1 MNTNELERLR
11 AEVTAALTR
20 RDETLPARTGAGSG
34 PAPPRLVTEE
44 CVLAARARGEAV
56 IRVAP
61 GAIITPLARDAL
73 ARFGIAVASALGSRG
88 APGGK
93 SAPDAEPVRAARTAR
108 VAVGVVATSA
118 VEPLLVEALRAAGQ
132 AVVRVP
138 GSARKGA
145 LLAKR
150 VAGAVASGQA
160 DWGVVVD
167 ETGLVASAVAN
178 RMKGV
183 RAACCNDVA
192 AAKAARERMA
202 ANVLCMGAD
211 IVAPALI
218 REVLTIWLTADP
230 QISPEIAAILDGMG
244 GEA

>member
-1 MNTNELERLR
+1 MDTNELERLR
-11 AEVTAALTR
+11 AEVKAALNR
-20 RDETLPARTGAGSG
+20 RDTTPPARVGTGSG

-44 CVLAARARGEAV
+44 CVLAAHARGESL

-73 ARFGIAVASALGSRG
+73 ARFGIAVASALGSRR
-88 APGGK
+88 APGGS
-93 SAPDAEPVRAARTAR
+93 SAQDSEPVRASGAAR
-108 VAVGVVATSA
+108 VAVGVVASSA

-145 LLAKR
+145 LLARR

-167 ETGLVASAVAN
+167 ETGLAAAAVAN
-178 RMKGV
+178 RVKGV

-192 AAKAARERMA
+192 SARAARERIA

-211 IVAPALI
+211 IVAPALM
-218 REVLTIWLTADP
+218 REILTIWLTTEP
-230 QISPEIAAILDGMG
+230 QISPEIAAILDGTG

>member
-1 MNTNELERLR
+1 MDTNELERLR
-11 AEVTAALTR
+11 AEVKAALNR
-20 RDETLPARTGAGSG
+20 RDTTPPARVGTGSG

-44 CVLAARARGEAV
+44 CVLAAHARGESL

-73 ARFGIAVASALGSRG
+73 ARFGIAVASALGQQRP
-88 APGGK
+88 ADDHP
-93 SAPDAEPVRAARTAR
+93 AVRAGKPASGAAR
-108 VAVGVVATSA
+108 VAVGVVATCTG
-118 VEPLLVEALRAAGQ
+118 EPLLVEALRAAGQ

-145 LLAKR
+145 LLARR

-167 ETGLVASAVAN
+167 ETGLAAAAVAN
-178 RMKGV
+178 RVKGV

-192 AAKAARERMA
+192 SARAARERIA

-211 IVAPALI
+211 IVAPALM
-218 REVLTIWLTADP
+218 REILTIWLTTEP
-230 QISPEIAAILDGMG
+230 QISPEIAAILDGTG

>member
-1 MNTNELERLR
+1 MNTDELERLR

-20 RDETLPARTGAGSG
+20 REAVAGAS
-34 PAPPRLVTEE
+34 APRDCPRLVTEE

-88 APGGK
+88 ASGGK
-93 SAPDAEPVRAARTAR
+93 PAPDAESVRAARTAR
-108 VAVGVVATSA
+108 VAVGVAATSA

-178 RMKGV
+178 RVKGV

-211 IVAPALI
+211 IVAPALM
-218 REVLTIWLTADP
+218 REVLTIWLTTEP

-244 GEA
+244 REA